1 MVRWTL
7 TGMTD
12 ALHDLS
18 RQLTRLAQEMDA
30 SRVDL
35 ERTVVALAW
44 EGLAAEAVRGAV
56 RRHVCAL
63 EDAGR
68 EHRRAAGTLERHAGL
83 VVAATTWLRD
93 VA

>member
-1 MVRWTL
+1 
-7 TGMTD
+7 MTD

-18 RQLTRLAQEMDA
+18 RHLTRLAQEMDA

-35 ERTVVALAW
+35 ERAVVSLAW

-56 RRHVCAL
+56 RRRACAL
-63 EDAGR
+63 EEAGR
-68 EHRRAAGTLERHAGL
+68 EHRRAARTLERHAGL
-83 VVAATTWLRD
+83 LAAASTWLRD